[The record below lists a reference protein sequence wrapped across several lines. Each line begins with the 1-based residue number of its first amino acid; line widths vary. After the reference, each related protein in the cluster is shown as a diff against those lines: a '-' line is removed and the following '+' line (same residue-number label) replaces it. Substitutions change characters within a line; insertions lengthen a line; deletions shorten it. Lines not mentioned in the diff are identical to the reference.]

1 MQVLRQL
8 WIVMYLMRNHILIAL
23 LLLGAMTHLSV
34 SAASRSEEYR
44 VSKQEALRRLT
55 TEDSQAVVQ
64 YITTSGDALH
74 AVNVFM
80 LVTRD
85 LYWKSKNLTLAI
97 VLGQAGVQFG
107 LTEAQRLVNTNPVRA
122 RELRNNAK
130 TLAYDLSSFCWP
142 GWDEEGITI
151 PAVYL
156 SYGQDLA
163 RLNLRLA
170 NELGMSNVTR
180 SRAYWLI
187 GAHYLAIK
195 QFERARRSFVEGSKY
210 SAGSDAV
217 EAELLMRGYIY
228 LADLLK
234 NPKNK
239 KLRKEYES
247 VIEELKQTREG
258 AYFSE
263 QLETAEYVFTRPRG
277 GEPLIR

>member
-1 MQVLRQL
+1 MHLIRQYNL
-8 WIVMYLMRNHILIAL
+8 LTACL
-23 LLLGAMTHLSV
+23 LLVLVSLPI
-34 SAASRSEEYR
+34 SAAPRSEAFR
-44 VSKQEALRRLT
+44 ASKEEALRRLT

-64 YITTSGDALH
+64 YITTSGDSVH

-80 LVTRD
+80 LVARD

-97 VLGQAGVQFG
+97 VLGQAGVQYG
-107 LTEAQRLVNTNPVRA
+107 LVEAQRIANTNPSRA
-122 RELRNNAK
+122 RELRSSAK

-142 GWDEEGITI
+142 GWGEKGINI
-151 PAVYL
+151 SSVYL

-170 NELGMSNVTR
+170 NELGMGNVTK

-187 GAHYLAIK
+187 GAHYLAIS
-195 QFERARRSFVEGSKY
+195 QYERARRSFVEGSRF
-210 SAGSDAV
+210 SAGSDAS

-234 NPKNK
+234 NQENK
-239 KLRKEYES
+239 SLRREYES

-263 QLETAEYVFTRPRG
+263 QLETAEYIFTQLLARNP
-277 GEPLIR
+277 IIH

>member
-1 MQVLRQL
+1 
-8 WIVMYLMRNHILIAL
+8 MYLIRHFNQLIACL
-23 LLLGAMTHLSV
+23 LFVLVSLPI
-34 SAASRSEEYR
+34 SAAPRSEAYR
-44 VSKQEALRRLT
+44 LSKQEALRRLT

-64 YITTSGDALH
+64 YITASGDSIH

-107 LTEAQRLVNTNPVRA
+107 LTEAQRLTGTNPSRA
-122 RELRNNAK
+122 RKLRSSAK

-151 PAVYL
+151 SSVYL

-170 NELGMSNVTR
+170 EELEMGNVTK

-195 QFERARRSFVEGSKY
+195 QFERARRSFVEGSKF
-210 SAGSDAV
+210 SAGSDAN

-234 NPKNK
+234 NQKNK
-239 KLRKEYES
+239 KLRREYES
-247 VIEELKQTREG
+247 VIDELKQTREG
-258 AYFSE
+258 VYFSE
-263 QLETAEYVFTRPRG
+263 QLETAEYVFTQPLG
-277 GEPLIR
+277 GKRIIH